1 MSMQNE
7 VEDTK
12 GQDAHGSTVDATG
25 NADSVDTGATAGTS
39 ATAEPPAGNGNQQ
52 SGQHTGQHTGQQ
64 GAMPPSQT
72 DDDQYDQGTVQRES

>member
-39 ATAEPPAGNGNQQ
+39 ATAKPPAGNGNQQ
-52 SGQHTGQHTGQQ
+52 SGQHTGQQ

>member
-25 NADSVDTGATAGTS
+25 NADGVDTGATAGTS

>member
-7 VEDTK
+7 VEDAK
-12 GQDAHGSTVDATG
+12 GRDAHGSTVDDTGKAESVNAGGTADAGATG
-25 NADSVDTGATAGTS
+25 DPGAEDGKQPS
-39 ATAEPPAGNGNQQ
+39 
-52 SGQHTGQHTGQQ
+52 GQHTGQQ